1 MFPLRART
9 GGVMVRAGQ
18 TEAAVDL
25 ARIAGLYP
33 AGVICEIMNE
43 DGTMARVPELTKF
56 AKKHGLLMI
65 TIADLI
71 KYRMRTESLV
81 KRVATAKL
89 PTEYGDFHDSR
100 VREPA
105 RQADARRAGLRRH
118 RRRQGR
124 AGPRALA
131 VPDRRRAALDPLRL
145 RRAARRGDA
154 ADRRRRAAA
163 CCCT

>member
-1 MFPLRART
+1 MFPLRSRT

-43 DGTMARVPELTKF
+43 DGTMARVPELAKF
-56 AKKHGLLMI
+56 AKQHGLLMI

-89 PTEYGDFHDSR
+89 PTEYGDFQMSR
-100 VREPA
+100 VREPD
-105 RQADARRAGLRRH
+105 RQADARRARARRH

-124 AGPRALA
+124 AGARALA
-131 VPDRRRAALDPLRL
+131 VPDRRRAPLGPLRL

-154 ADRRRRAAA
+154 ADRRPKGAAS
-163 CCCT
+163 CCI

>member
-1 MFPLRART
+1 SPLRARD

-43 DGTMARVPELTKF
+43 DGTMARVPQLTKF
-56 AKKHGLLMI
+56 ARRHGLLMI

-81 KRVATAKL
+81 KRISTAKL
-89 PTEYGDFHDSR
+89 PTAHGEFH
-100 VREPA
+100 VHA
-105 RQADARRAGLRRH
+105 
-118 RRRQGR
+118 
-124 AGPRALA
+124 
-131 VPDRRRAALDPLRL
+131 
-145 RRAARRGDA
+145 
-154 ADRRRRAAA
+154 
-163 CCCT
+163 

>member
-9 GGVMVRAGQ
+9 GGVLVRAGQ

-56 AKKHGLLMI
+56 AKRHRLLMI

-71 KYRMRTESLV
+71 QYRMRTEALV
-81 KRVATAKL
+81 RRVASAAL
-89 PTEYGDFHDSR
+89 PTAHGDFRVHR

-105 RQADARRAGLRRH
+105 SIARPTSRW
-118 RRRQGR
+118 
-124 AGPRALA
+124 
-131 VPDRRRAALDPLRL
+131 
-145 RRAARRGDA
+145 
-154 ADRRRRAAA
+154 
-163 CCCT
+163 